1 MSLPGSSPSRLG
13 ANFNPIHANILEEKN
28 AAADAAAAN
37 HQQGNNNA
45 LQNQGN
51 EFILAA
57 VSSTVNLPG
66 FWLEKPSTWFNMCES
81 AFAVRQIT
89 SSITKYHHCVGKLP
103 AETVATVED
112 VVNNHTVFA
121 DPYTELKQ

>member
-13 ANFNPIHANILEEKN
+13 ANFNPIHANILEQQN
-28 AAADAAAAN
+28 AN
-37 HQQGNNNA
+37 QQGNNNA
-45 LQNQGN
+45 LQNPGN
-51 EFILAA
+51 EFILAT
-57 VSSTVNLPG
+57 VSPTVNLPG

-81 AFAVRQIT
+81 AFAVHQIT

-103 AETVATVED
+103 TETVATVED
-112 VVNNHTVFA
+112 VVNNHMAFT